1 MEEKAIKKERKEQRT
16 EKSNV
21 KPKTRQKRNTK
32 MVKNNWW
39 KDKCLLMSSILQITD
54 YGLYVDKKCA
64 EIILM
69 W

>member
-32 MVKNNWW
+32 MVKNN
-39 KDKCLLMSSILQITD
+39 
-54 YGLYVDKKCA
+54 
-64 EIILM
+64 
-69 W
+69 